1 MLRVPFLE
9 QQFSNKKLMMFF
21 CRHNGGSGDQPALG
35 NGKFFPGEAVGQ
47 YLC

>member
-21 CRHNGGSGDQPALG
+21 CRHNGGAEINLPLATAS
-35 NGKFFPGEAVGQ
+35 FFLER
-47 YLC
+47 L